1 MLATHMEQIME
12 LTELDLQGAQG
23 LIVDDNPV
31 NLKVLRQVLEE
42 AGYNILVAI
51 NGANALK
58 LAVQGQPEAILLD
71 IRMPEMDGYEV
82 CHRLKADNATN
93 AIPVLFITADD
104 QTEALVAGFDAGGVD
119 YITKPFRKEEVL
131 MRLKTHLSLSR
142 LTNEMTRKNQLLE
155 LENERKSRELVQ
167 ARDLQLSMLPKQQ
180 PSLPQVDIAW
190 YMSTATEVGGDY
202 YDYNLA
208 DDGTLTVILG
218 DATGH
223 GLQAGIVVIATKSFF
238 QNLANSSAIVDSF
251 QVISRNLKDM
261 NLQRLG
267 MAMVMLK
274 LKDNLLRVSSAG
286 IPGLLIYHCADES
299 IEEVEIPGMPLGY
312 TTQFTYEEREV
323 QLYSGDVV
331 LLMSDGLIEQRNV
344 EGEML
349 GFSRPQEFFR
359 QVVDQPPDIIC
370 QHMAQKGEEWAAGRP
385 QGDDIT
391 FIAFR
396 IR

>member
-1 MLATHMEQIME
+1 MES
-12 LTELDLQGAQG
+12 TELDLQGAQV

-42 AGYNILVAI
+42 AGYNILVAT
-51 NGANALK
+51 NGVNALK
-58 LAVQGQPEAILLD
+58 LAAQGRPEAILLD
-71 IRMPEMDGYEV
+71 VRMPEMDGYEV
-82 CHRLKADNATN
+82 CRRLKAEEATN

-131 MRLKTHLSLSR
+131 MRLKAHLSLSR
-142 LTNEMTRKNQLLE
+142 LTHELTRKNQLLE
-155 LENERKSRELVQ
+155 GENERKSRELVQ

-180 PSLPQVDIAW
+180 PSLPQIDIAW
-190 YMSTATEVGGDY
+190 HMETASEVGGDY
-202 YDYNLA
+202 YDYRVA

-223 GLQAGIVVIATKSFF
+223 GLQAGIVVIATKGLF
-238 QNLANSSAIVDSF
+238 QNLADTFTIVDSF
-251 QVISRNLKDM
+251 QVISRHLKDM

-274 LKDNLLRVSSAG
+274 LKDHLLKVSSAG
-286 IPGLLIYHCADES
+286 IPGLLIYHHADQTV
-299 IEEVEIPGMPLGY
+299 EEVEIPGMPLGY
-312 TTQFTYEEREV
+312 TTQFAYEEREL

-331 LLMSDGLIEQRNV
+331 LLMSDGLIEQRNA

-349 GFSRPQEFFR
+349 GFARTREFFH

-370 QHMAQKGEEWAAGRP
+370 QHMAQKGAEWAADTP
-385 QGDDIT
+385 QEDDIT
-391 FIAFR
+391 FVVFT